1 MAYFLGHPVH
11 SASLSNTNSVSQWSA
26 EDNGLDC
33 GSTTYGRRR
42 RGLSTWNLLEENGQ
56 PPQNDPCT
64 GVGISRL
71 ATPCTPWPE
80 KRSTLQML
88 SAKKWISHRSRGR
101 DWKNA
106 VTAERKLSLSS
117 YTRRSGVGRR
127 KKSKGA
133 LPPAPPLSDI
143 GFVWAS
149 HSDGPAC
156 TARLAHSVAAPPA
169 RCWFQWEFTQSSQS
183 RRLQRRMPIKD
194 N

>member
-33 GSTTYGRRR
+33 GSTTYCRRR

-88 SAKKWISHRSRGR
+88 SAKNGYRTVRADVIEKM
-101 DWKNA
+101 
-106 VTAERKLSLSS
+106 LSLRNEN
-117 YTRRSGVGRR
+117 YRYRCTRGVAGLGGERNP
-127 KKSKGA
+127 KGHS
-133 LPPAPPLSDI
+133 PGPPL
-143 GFVWAS
+143 F
-149 HSDGPAC
+149 P
-156 TARLAHSVAAPPA
+156 T
-169 RCWFQWEFTQSSQS
+169 
-183 RRLQRRMPIKD
+183 
-194 N
+194 